1 MSRIQAQIAIGLV
14 KKFGVA
20 LAEVARQ
27 LDVST
32 WPDQKIM
39 LRAYHQVNLVNCV
52 PYPPSGKHPMTVKAR
67 SLLCYW
73 AVRQLGFSATELSKR
88 LRISGGNPT
97 ASGWGKKNFNKNAKT
112 MTRDT
117 LKRYLRV
124 IAGKRNFLK
133 FWLQGHFPYLVQ
145 VQSRFYTPGLTGVN
159 GP

>member
-124 IAGKRNFLK
+124 IAGKRNFLSFGFK
-133 FWLQGHFPYLVQ
+133 AIFLILFRFNQGFTLPAL
-145 VQSRFYTPGLTGVN
+145 PG
-159 GP
+159 